1 MARARSNELESDLS
15 KQHTLKAVGLDVD
28 DEHTLEYMENNK
40 MKCEKLA
47 LTCFDVPELQQSLNG
62 HLTCS
67 CCVSLIFPIE
77 KT

>member
-1 MARARSNELESDLS
+1 
-15 KQHTLKAVGLDVD
+15 VGLDVD
-28 DEHTLEYMENNK
+28 DELTLEYMENNK

-47 LTCFDVPELQQSLNG
+47 LTGFDVPELHQSLNA